1 MDGKEFFFEGI
12 FEGEIIQQQSGNKG
26 FGYDPVFI
34 PLGSSKTFAEMSMD
48 EKNVF
53 SHRRK
58 ATDLLL
64 QFLAEI
70 K

>member
-1 MDGKEFFFEGI
+1 M
-12 FEGEIIQQQSGNKG
+12 
-26 FGYDPVFI
+26 
-34 PLGSSKTFAEMSMD
+34 PLGSTKTFAEMSMD
-48 EKNVF
+48 EKNIF

>member
-1 MDGKEFFFEGI
+1 M
-12 FEGEIIQQQSGNKG
+12 
-26 FGYDPVFI
+26 
-34 PLGSSKTFAEMSMD
+34 PLGSTKTFAEMSME
-48 EKNVF
+48 EKNIF

-64 QFLAEI
+64 QYLSAI